1 MKKADPVV
9 ELLGDLVFDY
19 LEFLLG
25 GPASAMVA
33 LKRWLES
40 LRKHPLAVS
49 AGASEND
56 PELRYQALRR
66 ASEIARPMYAK
77 LFHDGRPGPSPT
89 PLLASLAQLRFEER
103 AAVLLR
109 DRLGL
114 EIPEIARIL
123 LVPEDNVRLA
133 RGKALQTLAEMPR

>member
-40 LRKHPLAVS
+40 IRKHPLA
-49 AGASEND
+49 AAPGSEEA
-56 PELRYQALRR
+56 ELRYQALRR

-77 LFHDGRPGPSPT
+77 LFHDGRPDPSAT

-109 DRLGL
+109 DRLEL

-133 RGKALQTLAEMPR
+133 RGKALQTLAESPR